1 MKRAAKSHKMREEKA
16 GGQKGKGDSKG
27 SLGQF
32 WFFLIW
38 SKNKRLRAV
47 LSKLS
52 QKSAVL
58 PEKVK
63 FKLCKELGS
72 K

>member
-1 MKRAAKSHKMREEKA
+1 M
-16 GGQKGKGDSKG
+16 G
-27 SLGQF
+27 
-32 WFFLIW
+32 FFFIW

-58 PEKVK
+58 PEKGK